1 MTALISFITTYAFAL
16 CTGFILANAM
26 NGVFYVILNSTRE
39 GDNTIKTLF
48 WSIANW
54 FSLALA
60 LTLFFYGLTFY
71 DGTQTAGILN
81 DVRHHFITDA
91 AYNKAFGTLSSL
103 SVLCFS
109 MSGFLLIT
117 MFVRDAK
124 LTASEFSSDFG
135 SFLGCL
141 IMSPL
146 LTVKALF

>member
-1 MTALISFITTYAFAL
+1 MNTLISFVTTYAFAL
-16 CTGFILANAM
+16 CTGFILANAI
-26 NGVFYVILNSTRE
+26 NGVFYVILNSNRE

-54 FSLALA
+54 ISFALSIS
-60 LTLFFYGLTFY
+60 LFFYGLSFY
-71 DGTQTAGILN
+71 DGAQTASILN
-81 DVRHHFITDA
+81 DAHHFTTDA
-91 AYNKAFGTLSSL
+91 AYNKALGTLSSL
-103 SVLCFS
+103 SVFCFS

-146 LTVKALF
+146 LTLKALF